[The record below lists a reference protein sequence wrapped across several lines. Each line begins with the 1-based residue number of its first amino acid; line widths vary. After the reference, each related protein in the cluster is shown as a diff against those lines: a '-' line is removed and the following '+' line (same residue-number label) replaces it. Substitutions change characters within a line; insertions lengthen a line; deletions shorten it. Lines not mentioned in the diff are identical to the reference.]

1 MSRAY
6 SKSSLVTTFLPL
18 LAAISAAFFSY
29 QKFFNSD
36 ALFSKD
42 KAEKD
47 GGVVNIYSSRKEE
60 LIKDILHAF
69 TQKTGIKVNHVF
81 DDVVFGLSIVL
92 VNDRTFFI
100 ADTAINS
107 APNAQQIAQIA
118 IKSANTVKSMG
129 HKPSVAII
137 AHS

>member
-1 MSRAY
+1 M
-6 SKSSLVTTFLPL
+6 
-18 LAAISAAFFSY
+18 
-29 QKFFNSD
+29 
-36 ALFSKD
+36 
-42 KAEKD
+42 
-47 GGVVNIYSSRKEE
+47 
-60 LIKDILHAF
+60 
-69 TQKTGIKVNHVF
+69 
-81 DDVVFGLSIVL
+81 VFGLSIVL

-137 AHS
+137 AHSNFGSSDDIGSVCKSKRSRIC